1 MVVIYNAKNLKKLL
15 FVLSVFDWR
24 VKCAELKTLIAKNA
38 GTSSVPVNTHNAPS
52 VSNLKK
58 KNKNYQRLTLNL
70 KHKLSL
76 GGPFTQ
82 TQLN

>member
-38 GTSSVPVNTHNAPS
+38 GTSLVPVNIHNAPS
-52 VSNLKK
+52 VLSSKK
-58 KNKNYQRLTLNL
+58 KNKDKQQLTLIL
-70 KHKLSL
+70 KHKLGL
-76 GGPFTQ
+76 GRALHRPS
-82 TQLN
+82 